1 MQDAGCLGLL
11 LEEQS
16 QKTPLQSQQQPQQQE
31 QLQSQQQQQQEQPN
45 QPLCIDL
52 TKLVAQQPPA
62 ADDSGTVSATP
73 AVAGD
78 PPGSDR
84 ALVLLQDEMEELRSC
99 FQLLQA
105 EHWAQRQRL
114 LAAEADAIQLRSAAA
129 AAATVAAEV
138 RYVLV
143 GDSLHKMRPA
153 VPRVYNKQ
161 THLPSLIMLLRRRR
175 RMWLMQIARFPARR
189 SVPCGLK
196 LILWGSSHGY
206 ASLNARS
213 KHTWQSYGTQK
224 GTGARGLH
232 IHDAPAG

>member
-31 QLQSQQQQQQEQPN
+31 QLQSPQQQEQPN
-45 QPLCIDL
+45 QPLRIDL

-62 ADDSGTVSATP
+62 ADDSGTVYATP
-73 AVAGD
+73 VVAGD

-114 LAAEADAIQLRSAAA
+114 LAAEADAVQLRSAAA
-129 AAATVAAEV
+129 AAATVAAQV
-138 RYVLV
+138 RFVLA
-143 GDSLHKMRPA
+143 GDSLRKMRPA

-161 THLPSLIMLLRRRR
+161 THLPPLIMLLRRRR
-175 RMWLMQIARFPARR
+175 RMWLMQITRFPARG

-196 LILWGSSHGY
+196 RILWGSSHGY